1 VEEARPPT
9 THEGLLD
16 VEEAPREVVIPRGVR
31 DPGHYPRGT
40 FRKIAGAM
48 VTLVVLVVA
57 SYVVPGLHQLQPWT
71 KNDPVPFWNVIGREL
86 LGEGEAASLAVAEVE
101 RVEDIAARVEAD
113 EQTAPIE
120 DRAVVAPAAGDRLPP
135 YQSHP
140 DDAERVDRQLEL
152 PSEHALDRF
161 FARLARTDAGYAGA
175 VTRIIHWGDSAIAA
189 DHVSSA
195 IREKLQR
202 RFGDAGHGF
211 HLLAKPNASY
221 VHKGI
226 EFRGGEDWSRCYI
239 INKCK
244 GDGRYGLGG
253 TTVWS
258 SGGAESRFRTADDS
272 ANGRKVSRFELW
284 YLADPKGGKIRLQV
298 DDEEPVVI
306 ETAAAA
312 PEDRWYPIEV
322 ADGPHRFEVRA
333 AGGGRVRA
341 YGVVLERDVPGV
353 VWDGMAQLGAF
364 ASRML
369 YFDADHIRDQ
379 IAHRDAALLVFT
391 FGGNDLQVAP
401 SQLDRFSENFRDV
414 LRRFRS
420 QQDPPDCIVMGPVDH
435 GERVGG
441 RIVSLPM
448 VARITDAEREVAL
461 AEGCAFFDTTAAMG
475 GEGSAGRWRKS
486 NPPLISG
493 DLAHLT
499 DAGQKVVAHLL
510 YLAMMQ
516 RYVEYRGRVDAAP

>member
-1 VEEARPPT
+1 MTTPT
-9 THEGLLD
+9 HTDHEGLLD
-16 VEEAPREVVIPRGVR
+16 ADEAPREVVIPSGVR
-31 DPGHYPRGT
+31 DPGRYEPGT
-40 FRKIAGAM
+40 FRKIGTAM
-48 VTLVVLVVA
+48 ATLLALVIA
-57 SYVVPGLHQLQPWT
+57 SYVVPGLHWAQPWT
-71 KNDPVPFWNVIGREL
+71 PDDPVPFWNIVGREL
-86 LGEGEAASLAVAEVE
+86 LGEGAQADQAVAEVE
-101 RVEDIAARVEAD
+101 RVADIAARVEAED
-113 EQTAPIE
+113 EVAPIE
-120 DRAVVAPAAGDRLPP
+120 DRVVVAPAGDRMPP
-135 YQSHP
+135 YRPHP
-140 DDAERVDRQLEL
+140 DDAEPVDQPLEL
-152 PSEHALDRF
+152 PSEQALDRF

-175 VTRIIHWGDSAIAA
+175 VTRIVHWGDSAIAA

-226 EFRGGEDWSRCYI
+226 ELRGGEDWSRCYI
-239 INKCK
+239 INKCRS
-244 GDGRYGLGG
+244 DGRYGLGG

-258 SGGAESRFRTADDS
+258 AGGAESRFRTADDTP
-272 ANGRKVSRFELW
+272 NGRKASRFELW
-284 YLADPKGGKIRLQV
+284 YLAEPKGGKIRVQV
-298 DDEEPVVI
+298 DDDEPVVI
-306 ETAAAA
+306 ETGADA
-312 PEDRWYPIEV
+312 PEDRWRTIEV
-322 ADGPHRFEVRA
+322 EDGPHRFEVRA
-333 AGGGRVRA
+333 AGGGRVRM
-341 YGVVLERDVPGV
+341 YGVVLERDAPGV

-369 YFDADHIRDQ
+369 YFDPDHIRDQ

-391 FGGNDLQVAP
+391 FGGNDLQIAP

-414 LRRFRS
+414 LRRFRA
-420 QQDPPDCIVMGPVDH
+420 QKDPPDCLVMGPVDH

-448 VARITDAEREVAL
+448 VERVTEAEREVAL

-475 GEGSAGRWRKS
+475 GEGSAGRWRRS

-499 DAGQKVVAHLL
+499 DAGQKVLAHLL
-510 YLAMMQ
+510 YLAIMQ
-516 RYVEYRGRVDAAP
+516 RYVEYRGRTDAQP